1 MEQKNLE
8 KEKKDQLD
16 NFLKVYARILLWI
29 FIITITIATIYILID
44 PMKFCKQTISYD
56 ERYNLEEQE
65 KDVIPNCKIIGEEE
79 MKTLKNRSRR
89 INFTGLICLIGM
101 IVFNPD
107 IKNNVKRFINK
118 IVK

>member
-1 MEQKNLE
+1 MEQKNLK

-29 FIITITIATIYILID
+29 FIITITAATIYILTD
-44 PMKFCKQTISYD
+44 PMKHCKQTINYD
-56 ERYNLEEQE
+56 ERFNIEYQEENI
-65 KDVIPNCKIIGEEE
+65 IPDCKIISEEE

-89 INFTGLICLIGM
+89 INVTGLICLIGM

-107 IKNNVKRFINK
+107 IKNKVKKFINK